1 MEFKQVLGR
10 RRTIRFFLPFR
21 PVERAKVQ
29 KMLEAARRSSCV
41 GNVNNTRGIVIWKE
55 DASEKLIKAITPPLG
70 YQQMQTAPCFIIW
83 YHDTAAYE
91 IEKWI
96 GDLNNLADTRRIG
109 TDAEQTKADIE
120 RMLRPIFGATW
131 QQMAVAPLAYMDV
144 GNGVCQALL
153 MAYDEGLGVCLMSSP
168 RIEQVGALLK
178 LPETA
183 VPMCLMAVGYP
194 VESWEAGGQT
204 VKAPFDSLFHE
215 GEYGKP
221 FEQDDAVNEEMKQE
235 GFIQEPA
242 PLPWRDAELKYLE
255 NALGLPSSIIAFPT
269 PPATGDDSSSE

>member
-55 DASEKLIKAITPPLG
+55 EASEALIKAITPPLG
-70 YQQMQTAPCFIIW
+70 YQQMQTAPCFILW
-83 YHDTAAYE
+83 YHDTDAYE

-96 GDLNNLADTRRIG
+96 QDLNNLADTRRIG
-109 TDAEQTKADIE
+109 TDAEQTKGDIE
-120 RMLRPIFGATW
+120 RMLRPVFGATW
-131 QQMAVAPLAYMDV
+131 QQMAVAPLAFMDV
-144 GNGVCQALL
+144 GNAVCQALL

-168 RIEQVGALLK
+168 RLEQVASLLK

-183 VPMCLMAVGYP
+183 IPMCLMAVGYP
-194 VESWEAGGQT
+194 AESWEAGGQT

-221 FEQDDAVNEEMKQE
+221 FKQDVAVDEDLKRD

-242 PLPWRDAELKYLE
+242 PLAWRDAELKYLE
-255 NALGLPSSIIAFPT
+255 KALGLNSTIIAFPA
-269 PPATGDDSSSE
+269 PPAADEDGGSE